1 MGPGL
6 PCDCAVNTAVLSQRE
21 PARHRETL
29 SSLLLLIEKPIAIY
43 VLTLDTE
50 SIPRGTAPAQ
60 ALLGCPH
67 TCACPRPAAAGVRCW
82 GCSRGTCPL
91 EPELRWDRH
100 MAPAPR
106 RAGNLCSRGL
116 VSCGISFVHV
126 FCEDQ
131 KCGCPKCL
139 GPAGWSSWI
148 PSVLFVCFPVTGTA
162 EPDGLSGIDT
172 HLLRKT

>member
-50 SIPRGTAPAQ
+50 SIPRGAAPAKPR
-60 ALLGCPH
+60 LGWPSH
-67 TCACPRPAAAGVRCW
+67 LRPPCSCRCDSAEAAPDTPLQLQGDRQV
-82 GCSRGTCPL
+82 GTLHSR
-91 EPELRWDRH
+91 E
-100 MAPAPR
+100 
-106 RAGNLCSRGL
+106 L
-116 VSCGISFVHV
+116 VSRGISFIHEFSEGAEMWVPEV
-126 FCEDQ
+126 PGACGLEQLDSFC
-131 KCGCPKCL
+131 
-139 GPAGWSSWI
+139 PA
-148 PSVLFVCFPVTGTA
+148 CFPGTSTA
-162 EPDGLSGIDT
+162 EPDGLSGIHT